1 MNDETPSLLEE
12 AQAAIQEISFGVSS
26 ASVDTTSSSSEEV
39 ILSIVTLEG
48 DSYRV
53 SLTTRGY
60 LVVEQNQRVI
70 PNNDANIRVESIY
83 ALLDKLSPLY
93 RDSFGKSLIGK
104 LAALS
109 EASQTANSN

>member
-12 AQAAIQEISFGVSS
+12 AQAAIREISFGVT
-26 ASVDTTSSSSEEV
+26 SVSIDTTSSSSTEV

-53 SLTTRGY
+53 SLTTQGY
-60 LVVEQNQRVI
+60 LVVERNQSVI
-70 PNNDANIRVESIY
+70 LENDASIRVESIY

-93 RDSFGKSLIGK
+93 RDSFGNSLIGK

-109 EASQTANSN
+109 EASRAANST

>member
-12 AQAAIQEISFGVSS
+12 AQAAIQEISFGVTS
-26 ASVDTTSSSSEEV
+26 ASTDTTSSSSTEV

-53 SLTTRGY
+53 SLTTQGY
-60 LVVEQNQRVI
+60 LVVERNQSVI
-70 PNNDANIRVESIY
+70 PENDASIRVESIY

-93 RDSFGKSLIGK
+93 RDSFRNSLIGK

-109 EASQTANSN
+109 EASQAANST